1 MRCGRD
7 EGVIEKIELRVNE
20 SIVKSF
26 VEDLEVRK
34 VVNNDLVV

>member
-1 MRCGRD
+1 MRRGRD